1 MMDNETREN
10 GLNSDARLRAL
21 LSRWDYERSAAE
33 LVAMGEPALERILDA
48 SDGHGSLDEPGAN
61 GRQYEDGRQ
70 AAVAA
75 FAAQDM
81 DRVLAAMKARKWD
94 DFTVAISGIARV
106 PDPRVV
112 PFLKG
117 AYASSKDAF
126 ARQRLV
132 TLLGMQRGPEAVDAL
147 VAALSDRSPDVR
159 IAAIESLGEV
169 GDLLAILPLEALA
182 KRSARSAYQV
192 KRIEETV
199 EKIRKLQGDTSRT
212 MSDAEVTRVTPSTV
226 TVRVG
231 HRIVEVS
238 GDAIIDRP
246 EAPYFVY
253 SKSITAWQP
262 PHEHDP
268 LSEHD
273 KEVVLQTIRE
283 HLDRKGMY
291 YIIDPT
297 DEQYRTL

>member
-1 MMDNETREN
+1 MTN
-10 GLNSDARLRAL
+10 
-21 LSRWDYERSAAE
+21 
-33 LVAMGEPALERILDA
+33 
-48 SDGHGSLDEPGAN
+48 
-61 GRQYEDGRQ
+61 
-70 AAVAA
+70 
-75 FAAQDM
+75 
-81 DRVLAAMKARKWD
+81 
-94 DFTVAISGIARV
+94 
-106 PDPRVV
+106 
-112 PFLKG
+112 
-117 AYASSKDAF
+117 
-126 ARQRLV
+126 
-132 TLLGMQRGPEAVDAL
+132 
-147 VAALSDRSPDVR
+147 
-159 IAAIESLGEV
+159 
-169 GDLLAILPLEALA
+169 
-182 KRSARSAYQV
+182 
-192 KRIEETV
+192 
-199 EKIRKLQGDTSRT
+199 
-212 MSDAEVTRVTPSTV
+212 AEVTRVTPSTV